1 MTEYF
6 ENNTQPTNGYV
17 PPVISID
24 PEMLNFGD
32 YNPNIPLLQQP
43 FIILSIR
50 NQGGGLLTGR
60 IITQVSWLIINPI
73 QFKCKAGETSEHAL
87 QLSTGAPQ
95 NWNQQQ
101 HKVSHAVIISS
112 NAGAASLDVQYSVN
126 LEKKSFAPSRVNLQ
140 PRYDTFLQNKILVPI
155 AILVFLILL
164 TLAGINLFGIANP
177 FSVAEV
183 SREELLT
190 QGAQTIFAEM
200 NETTGTPEPE
210 NELNTNLL
218 RPATATSLSLFAPL
232 KTETPDLTATAF
244 QPTFTPWPLEA
255 FDHPEAF
262 VKSYFQK
269 LTEGNFQESWKM
281 LTRDYQ
287 EECCSALGTDPYYI
301 YARDWEEVEKVT
313 LITAYLQDYV
323 LNPAPV
329 QVRYQIKMSNEEPVE
344 FTAFFWLIVDESET
358 GLLIDNIDVLEK

>member
-1 MTEYF
+1 MTESF
-6 ENNTQPTNGYV
+6 ENNPQPIEGYV

-24 PEMLNFGD
+24 PETLNFGD

-43 FIILSIR
+43 FIILRIR

-60 IITQVSWLIINPI
+60 IISQVSWLIINPI
-73 QFKCKAGETSEHAL
+73 EFKCKAGETSEHAL

-126 LEKKSFAPSRVNLQ
+126 LEKKNFAPSRINLQ

-155 AILVFLILL
+155 SIFIFLLLITLV
-164 TLAGINLFGIANP
+164 GINLFGVANP
-177 FSVAEV
+177 FSVAKV

-190 QGAQTIFAEM
+190 QGAQTVFAGM
-200 NETTGTPEPE
+200 NETTGTPEPA
-210 NELNTNLL
+210 NEMNTNQM

-255 FDHPEAF
+255 FNHPEA
-262 VKSYFQK
+262 VIKTYFKK
-269 LTEGNFQESWKM
+269 LTEGNFHESWKM

-287 EECCSALGTDPYYI
+287 EACCSALGTDPYYI

-313 LITAYLQDYV
+313 LITAYLQLYD

-329 QVRYQIKMSNEEPVE
+329 QVRYQVEMPNEDPIE
-344 FTAFFWLIVDESET
+344 FTAIFWLIVDGSQT
-358 GLLIDNIDVLEK
+358 GLLIDTIDILEK